1 MKADAQW
8 RHIFNVKNPY
18 KKQGHV
24 NLKKTRACQPATI
37 NIEEIITMHGIQ
49 WTIVTSIRCRLLQ
62 KIYKEGKNSNP
73 SR

>member
-8 RHIFNVKNPY
+8 RHIFYVKNPY

-24 NLKKTRACQPATI
+24 NLKKTRAYQPAMI

-49 WTIVTSIRCRLLQ
+49 WTIVTSHAAPALAKDI
-62 KIYKEGKNSNP
+62 
-73 SR
+73 